1 MSFESISNSGESVSP
16 KPLVQGV
23 LDWNKWRLD
32 NPTVDLDLSG
42 TNLAAAI
49 LLLVLAPPDH
59 SWMVRSSPPVLNP
72 DAEEF
77 GCSQRF
83 ESRERIRTPM

>member
-42 TNLAAAI
+42 TNLAAAG
-49 LLLVLAPPDH
+49 LSESDFVGH
-59 SWMVRSSPPVLNP
+59 GSCSPTT
-72 DAEEF
+72 A
-77 GCSQRF
+77 R
-83 ESRERIRTPM
+83 